1 MSAVVIGRMD
11 VEPSIIEKLYAER
24 ADDFRT
30 VMNEAKQ
37 RGAKHHQFLAGDGC
51 VMLVDEWDTAEH
63 FHEFFANQPIIADL
77 MMSAGVSAPPEIN
90 VYEVLDSP
98 DRF

>member
-1 MSAVVIGRMD
+1 MSVVVIGKVD
-11 VEPSIIEKLYAER
+11 VEPGIMEKLYAER

-51 VMLVDEWDTAEH
+51 VMLIDEWDAAEH
-63 FHEFFANQPIIADL
+63 FQEFFAGQPIIADL
-77 MMSAGVSAPPEIN
+77 MMSAGVSAPPEITIYD
-90 VYEVLDSP
+90 VMDSP